1 MGIYKMAEQSVYLGN
16 PNLKRANVSQEW
28 TKKEVEEYSK
38 CMKDPLYFIQTYI
51 RIVSLDEGLVPFK
64 LYDFQKEM
72 VGTFHSNRFTICKL
86 PRQSG
91 KSTTIIAY
99 LLHYVLFNAS
109 VNVAILANKAATA
122 RDLLGR
128 LQLAYEH
135 LPKWLQ
141 QGVMSWNKGSL
152 ELENGSKILA
162 SSTSASAVRGGSY
175 NIIFLDE
182 FAYVPSNVAE
192 QFFSSVYPTISA
204 GKTTK
209 VMIVSTPHGMNMF
222 YKLWNDAE
230 NGRNTY
236 IPIEVHWSEVPGRD
250 EAWKAE
256 TIKNTNEQQFNTEF
270 ECEFLGSIDTLIGT
284 RKLRTLSYIPPIASN
299 AGLDVF
305 VKPQEGH
312 TYVLT
317 ADVSRGT
324 SNDYSAFLV
333 FDVSQMPYTIVAKY
347 RDNEIKPLL
356 FPAKIYDVARAYN
369 QAFVLIEVNDIGE
382 QVASTMQF
390 DLEYDN
396 LIMASM
402 RGRAGQ
408 VLGGGFSGGRA
419 QLGVRTTKA
428 VKRIGCSNLKQ
439 LIEDDKLIIQDLQI
453 ISELSTFIVKGQS
466 FEADDG
472 CTDDLVACMFIFAWA
487 TDQTYFKE
495 LTDMDIRQTMMRE
508 QQDMLEQDMAPFGF
522 VVNGLEDENIG
533 TMVDEYGTRWSPVVR
548 DYGSDW

>member
-1 MGIYKMAEQSVYLGN
+1 VSESVYLGN
-16 PNLKRANVSQEW
+16 PNLKKANVQQQW
-28 TKKEVEEYSK
+28 TKKQVEEFSL
-38 CMKDPLYFIQTYI
+38 CMQDPIYFIKNYI
-51 RIVSLDEGLVPFK
+51 KIVSLDEGLVPFD

-91 KSTTIIAY
+91 KSTTIISY
-99 LLHYVLFNAS
+99 LLHYVLFNDS

-192 QFFSSVYPTISA
+192 QFFSSVYPTISS

-222 YKLWNDAE
+222 YKLWLDAE
-230 NGRNTY
+230 EGRNEY
-236 IPIEVHWSEVPGRD
+236 VPIEVHWSEVPGRD
-250 EAWKAE
+250 EEWKKQ
-256 TIKNTNEQQFNTEF
+256 TIMNTSEQQFQTEF
-270 ECEFLGSIDTLIGT
+270 ECEFLGSINTLISAK
-284 RKLRTLSYIPPIASN
+284 KLKTLAYRTPKQSN
-299 AGLDVF
+299 AGLDIHIP
-305 VKPQEGH
+305 PQESNV
-312 TYVLT
+312 YVIT

-324 SNDYSAFLV
+324 KNDYSAFIV
-333 FDVSQMPYTIVAKY
+333 VDVTQMPYRVVAKY

-356 FPAKIYDVARAYN
+356 FPAKIYEVARAYN

-382 QVASTMQF
+382 QVANTMQF

-402 RGRAGQ
+402 RGRSGQ
-408 VLGGGFSGGRA
+408 VLGGGFSGGKA

-428 VKRIGCSNLKQ
+428 VKKIGCSNLKQ
-439 LIEDDKLIIQDLQI
+439 LIEDDKLLVEDLEIIK
-453 ISELSTFIVKGQS
+453 ELSTFIVKGS
-466 FEADDG
+466 SHEADDG
-472 CTDDLVACMFIFAWA
+472 CNDDLVACLFIFAW
-487 TDQTYFKE
+487 TVDQQYFKE
-495 LTDMDIRQTMMRE
+495 LTDMDVRQTMMRE
-508 QQDMLEQDMAPFGF
+508 QQDALEQDMAPFGF
-522 VVNGLEDENIG
+522 IVDGLEDENIG
-533 TMVDEYGTRWSPVVR
+533 NMVDEYGTKWAAVVR